1 MVIMQLHTRQFPPPS
16 CYASL
21 HSGLGGEVWLYA
33 ADIVAQ
39 K

>member
-1 MVIMQLHTRQFPPPS
+1 MQLQTRLFSPPS
-16 CYASL
+16 SYASL